1 MIMSGQRATSTIQSD
16 INIFHHIEA
25 ICISK
30 SNSIGLP
37 AIQNHLGQLIQ
48 REGLGLFFS
57 ITYSKAPT

>member
-16 INIFHHIEA
+16 INIFHHIED

-30 SNSIGLP
+30 SNNIGLP
-37 AIQNHLGQLIQ
+37 AIQKHLGQLIQ
-48 REGLGLFFS
+48 REHLGLFFS